1 VGLVLQVFCVFFM
14 TKVRDH
20 RQKLRLIARL
30 LAVSFLLLS
39 TVAHGY
45 SQETE
50 LENGASGL
58 PLPRFVS
65 TKSSLVNVRVG
76 PGRNY
81 SVVWNFQ
88 KRGLPVEITQEYDNW
103 RKIRDCDG
111 DEGWVYQSL
120 LTGKRTGMVAPWN
133 KDKKILTPLRH
144 EPSSTSTVV
153 AQVEADAIGLIKK
166 CNGDWCEISFD
177 GAKGWMEQ
185 TQLWGVYPGEK
196 IK

>member
-1 VGLVLQVFCVFFM
+1 MGLVLQGFYVFFVM
-14 TKVRDH
+14 RMRGH
-20 RQKLRLIARL
+20 SRKLIL
-30 LAVSFLLLS
+30 LAQFLAVAVLLLS
-39 TVAHGY
+39 TVVHGCA
-45 SQETE
+45 QGNEPE
-50 LENGASGL
+50 IGASGL

-65 TKSSLVNVRVG
+65 TKSAVMNVRVG

-133 KDKKILTPLRH
+133 KNNKVLTPLHR
-144 EPSSTSTVV
+144 EPSPASTVV
-153 AQVEADAIGLIKK
+153 AEVEADAIGLIKK

-177 GAKGWMEQ
+177 GAKGWIEQ